1 MSMYD
6 LIIKNNKLFDLIN
19 KQNGQQM
26 QLSPYELI
34 NLIFHNND
42 NMWNIRCYNL
52 FNSVYSIRESFKT
65 EILTNPTLEIKRMTD
80 FDYAQYLFF
89 KCLYMTSESNITNI
103 NYKSNDKHISRL
115 PASFYFVLPGYIEY
129 CYLNKNNFQEDKEQ
143 LHIRSNDVSN
153 TFIQHQETQRLINEV
168 LDNCEE
174 WHPAAIAEMME
185 KIDVLANIEI
195 DKFMKLDIYDY
206 NNDFITKYPFMK
218 QETEKRILL
227 TEILKN
233 KNHVLFRELFSQSL
247 YNKNVVGNK
256 YIDYEEILDL
266 YDFIVGKI
274 NKFKYEKLQ
283 QIKEQH
289 NHSSQHNKLNESIA
303 KNEDTSESEV
313 VEKSYEERLLQA
325 IKQSQSTTISEY
337 YYYFIQEYIIARY
350 LTLVHG
356 YKRDDKTFFLTDMR
370 RTENDDV
377 EHNRIMTSLLKR

>member
-52 FNSVYSIRESFKT
+52 FNSVYLIRESFKT
-65 EILTNPTLEIKRMTD
+65 EILTNPTLEIKRITD
-80 FDYAQYLFF
+80 FDYSQYLFF
-89 KCLYMTSESNITNI
+89 KCLYMTSESNINCKTN
-103 NYKSNDKHISRL
+103 NKYISVL
-115 PASFYFVLPGYIEY
+115 PASFYFALPGYMEY
-129 CYLNKNNFQEDKEQ
+129 CYLSKNNFQEDKEQ

-153 TFIQHQETQRLINEV
+153 TLIQHQETQRLISEV
-168 LDNCEE
+168 LDSCEE

-206 NNDFITKYPFMK
+206 NNDFITKYPFIK
-218 QETEKRILL
+218 QETEKQILL

-233 KNHVLFRELFSQSL
+233 KNHILFRELFGESL
-247 YNKNVVGNK
+247 YNKKVAGNK

-274 NKFKYEKLQ
+274 NKFRTNKLEELK
-283 QIKEQH
+283 QIKEQRKQ
-289 NHSSQHNKLNESIA
+289 NSQCNRPNEIVDVS
-303 KNEDTSESEV
+303 
-313 VEKSYEERLLQA
+313 KSYEKRILQA
-325 IKQSQSTTISEY
+325 IKQTQSTTTSEY
-337 YYYFIQEYIIARY
+337 YYYFIQEYIVARY

-377 EHNRIMTSLLKR
+377 EHNRIMTSLLKK

>member
-1 MSMYD
+1 MYD

-52 FNSVYSIRESFKT
+52 FNSVYLIRESFKT
-65 EILTNPTLEIKRMTD
+65 EILTNPTLEIKRITD
-80 FDYAQYLFF
+80 FDYSQYLFF
-89 KCLYMTSESNITNI
+89 KCLYMTSESNINCKTN
-103 NYKSNDKHISRL
+103 NKYISVL
-115 PASFYFVLPGYIEY
+115 PASFYFALPGYMEY
-129 CYLNKNNFQEDKEQ
+129 CYLSKNNFQEDKEQ

-153 TFIQHQETQRLINEV
+153 TLIQHQETQRLISEV
-168 LDNCEE
+168 LDSCEE

-206 NNDFITKYPFMK
+206 NNDFITKYPFIK
-218 QETEKRILL
+218 QETEKQILL

-233 KNHVLFRELFSQSL
+233 KNHILFRELFGESL
-247 YNKNVVGNK
+247 YNKKVAGNK

-274 NKFKYEKLQ
+274 NKFRTNKLEELK
-283 QIKEQH
+283 QIKEQRKQ
-289 NHSSQHNKLNESIA
+289 NSQCNRPNEIVDVS
-303 KNEDTSESEV
+303 
-313 VEKSYEERLLQA
+313 KSYEKRILQA
-325 IKQSQSTTISEY
+325 IKQTQSTTTSEY
-337 YYYFIQEYIIARY
+337 YYYFIQEYIVARY

-377 EHNRIMTSLLKR
+377 EHNRIMASLLKK

>member
-52 FNSVYSIRESFKT
+52 FNSVYLIRESFKT
-65 EILTNPTLEIKRMTD
+65 EILTNPTLEIKRITD
-80 FDYAQYLFF
+80 FDYSQYLFF
-89 KCLYMTSESNITNI
+89 KCLYMTSESNINCKTN
-103 NYKSNDKHISRL
+103 NKYISVL
-115 PASFYFVLPGYIEY
+115 PASFYFALPGYMEY
-129 CYLNKNNFQEDKEQ
+129 CYLSKNNFQEDKEQ

-153 TFIQHQETQRLINEV
+153 TLIQHQETQRLISEV
-168 LDNCEE
+168 LDSCEE

-185 KIDVLANIEI
+185 KIDILANIEI

-206 NNDFITKYPFMK
+206 KNDFITKYPFMK

-233 KNHVLFRELFSQSL
+233 KNHVLFRELFGESL
-247 YNKNVVGNK
+247 YNKKVAGNK

-283 QIKEQH
+283 QIKEQRKQ
-289 NHSSQHNKLNESIA
+289 NSQPNKLNES
-303 KNEDTSESEV
+303 ESGA
-313 VEKSYEERLLQA
+313 VEISYEERLLQA
-325 IKQSQSTTISEY
+325 IKQSQSTTTSEY

-356 YKRDDKTFFLTDMR
+356 YKRDEKTFFLTDMR

-377 EHNRIMTSLLKR
+377 EHNRIMASLLKR

>member
-52 FNSVYSIRESFKT
+52 FNSVYLIRESFKT
-65 EILTNPTLEIKRMTD
+65 EILTNPTLEIKRITD
-80 FDYAQYLFF
+80 FDYSQYLFF
-89 KCLYMTSESNITNI
+89 KCLYMTSESNINCKTN
-103 NYKSNDKHISRL
+103 NKYISVL
-115 PASFYFVLPGYIEY
+115 PASFYFALPGYMEY
-129 CYLNKNNFQEDKEQ
+129 CYLSKNNFQEDKEQ

-153 TFIQHQETQRLINEV
+153 TLIQHQETQRLISEV
-168 LDNCEE
+168 LDSCEE

-233 KNHVLFRELFSQSL
+233 KNHVLFRELFGESL
-247 YNKNVVGNK
+247 YNKKVAGNK

-274 NKFKYEKLQ
+274 NKFRTNKLEELK
-283 QIKEQH
+283 QIKEQRKQ
-289 NHSSQHNKLNESIA
+289 NSQCNRPNEIVDVS
-303 KNEDTSESEV
+303 
-313 VEKSYEERLLQA
+313 KSYEKRILQA
-325 IKQSQSTTISEY
+325 IKQTQSTTTSEY
-337 YYYFIQEYIIARY
+337 YYYFIQEYIVARY

-356 YKRDDKTFFLTDMR
+356 YKRDDKTFFLTDMKR
-370 RTENDDV
+370 VDNDDV
-377 EHNRIMTSLLKR
+377 EHNRIMASLLKQ

>member
-1 MSMYD
+1 MYD

-52 FNSVYSIRESFKT
+52 FNSVYLIRESFKT
-65 EILTNPTLEIKRMTD
+65 EILTNPTLEIKRITD
-80 FDYAQYLFF
+80 FDYSQYLFF
-89 KCLYMTSESNITNI
+89 KCLYMTSESNINCKTN
-103 NYKSNDKHISRL
+103 NKYISVL
-115 PASFYFVLPGYIEY
+115 PASFYFALPGYMEY
-129 CYLNKNNFQEDKEQ
+129 CYLSKNNFQEDKEQ

-153 TFIQHQETQRLINEV
+153 TLIQHQETQRLISEV
-168 LDNCEE
+168 LDSCEE

-233 KNHVLFRELFSQSL
+233 KNHVLFRELFGESL
-247 YNKNVVGNK
+247 YNKKVAGNK

-274 NKFKYEKLQ
+274 NKFRTNKLEELK
-283 QIKEQH
+283 QIKEQRKQ
-289 NHSSQHNKLNESIA
+289 NSQCNRPNEIVDVS
-303 KNEDTSESEV
+303 
-313 VEKSYEERLLQA
+313 KSYEKRILQA
-325 IKQSQSTTISEY
+325 IKQTQSTTTSEY
-337 YYYFIQEYIIARY
+337 YYYFIQEYIVARY

-356 YKRDDKTFFLTDMR
+356 YKRDDKTFFLNDMR

-377 EHNRIMTSLLKR
+377 EHNRIMASLLKR

>member
-6 LIIKNNKLFDLIN
+6 LIIKNDKLFDLIN
-19 KQNGQQM
+19 KQNSNQM
-26 QLSPYELI
+26 QLSPYDLI
-34 NLIFHNND
+34 SLVFHNND

-52 FNSVYSIRESFKT
+52 FQSVYAIRESFKT
-65 EILTNPTLEIKRMTD
+65 EILTNPALEIKRITD

-89 KCLYMTSESNITNI
+89 KCLYMKSESNINCKTN
-103 NYKSNDKHISRL
+103 NKYISVL
-115 PASFYFVLPGYIEY
+115 PASFYFALPGYMEY
-129 CYLNKNNFQEDKEQ
+129 CYLSKNNFQEDKEQ

-153 TFIQHQETQRLINEV
+153 TLIQHQETQRLISEV
-168 LDNCEE
+168 LDSCEE

-218 QETEKRILL
+218 QETEKQILL

-233 KNHVLFRELFSQSL
+233 KNHILFRELFGESL
-247 YNKNVVGNK
+247 YNKKVAGNK

-274 NKFKYEKLQ
+274 NKFRTNKLEELK
-283 QIKEQH
+283 QIKEQRKQ
-289 NHSSQHNKLNESIA
+289 NSQCNRPNEIVDVS
-303 KNEDTSESEV
+303 
-313 VEKSYEERLLQA
+313 KSYEKRILQA
-325 IKQSQSTTISEY
+325 IKQTQSTTTSEY
-337 YYYFIQEYIIARY
+337 YYYFIQEYIVARY

-377 EHNRIMTSLLKR
+377 EHNRIMASLLKK

>member
-52 FNSVYSIRESFKT
+52 FNSVYLIRESFKT
-65 EILTNPTLEIKRMTD
+65 EILTNPTLEIKRITD
-80 FDYAQYLFF
+80 FDYSQYLFF
-89 KCLYMTSESNITNI
+89 KCLYMTSESNINCKTN
-103 NYKSNDKHISRL
+103 NKYISVL
-115 PASFYFVLPGYIEY
+115 PASFYFALPGYMEY
-129 CYLNKNNFQEDKEQ
+129 CYLSKNNFQEDKEQ

-153 TFIQHQETQRLINEV
+153 TLIQHQETQRLISEV
-168 LDNCEE
+168 LDSCEE

-233 KNHVLFRELFSQSL
+233 KNHVLFRELFGESL
-247 YNKNVVGNK
+247 YNKKVAGNK

-274 NKFKYEKLQ
+274 NKFRTNKLEELK
-283 QIKEQH
+283 QIKEQRKQ
-289 NHSSQHNKLNESIA
+289 NSQCNRPNEIVDVS
-303 KNEDTSESEV
+303 
-313 VEKSYEERLLQA
+313 KSYEKRILQA
-325 IKQSQSTTISEY
+325 IKQTQSTTTSEY
-337 YYYFIQEYIIARY
+337 YYYFIQEYIVARY

-377 EHNRIMTSLLKR
+377 EHNRIMASLLKK

>member
-6 LIIKNNKLFDLIN
+6 LIIKNDKLFDLIN
-19 KQNGQQM
+19 KQNGQQI

-34 NLIFHNND
+34 NLVFHNND

-52 FNSVYSIRESFKT
+52 FNSVYSIREFFKT

-89 KCLYMTSESNITNI
+89 KCLYMTSESNINC
-103 NYKSNDKHISRL
+103 KSNDKHIYRL
-115 PASFYFVLPGYIEY
+115 PASFYFVLPGYMEY
-129 CYLNKNNFQEDKEQ
+129 CYLSKNNFQEDKEQ
-143 LHIRSNDVSN
+143 LHIRSNDVSD
-153 TFIQHQETQRLINEV
+153 TFIQHQETQRLISEV
-168 LDNCEE
+168 LDSCED
-174 WHPAAIAEMME
+174 WHPVSIAEMIE

-233 KNHVLFRELFSQSL
+233 KNHILFRELFGESL
-247 YNKNVVGNK
+247 YNKKVAGNK

-274 NKFKYEKLQ
+274 NKFRYEKLQ

-289 NHSSQHNKLNESIA
+289 KHSSQHNRLNESR
-303 KNEDTSESEV
+303 N
-313 VEKSYEERLLQA
+313 
-325 IKQSQSTTISEY
+325 TTTSEY
-337 YYYFIQEYIIARY
+337 YYYFIQEYIVARY

-377 EHNRIMTSLLKR
+377 EHNRIMASLLKR

>member
-52 FNSVYSIRESFKT
+52 FNSVYLIRESFKT
-65 EILTNPTLEIKRMTD
+65 EILTNPTLEIKRITD
-80 FDYAQYLFF
+80 FDYSQYLFF
-89 KCLYMTSESNITNI
+89 KCLYMTSESNINCKTN
-103 NYKSNDKHISRL
+103 NKYISVL
-115 PASFYFVLPGYIEY
+115 PASFYFALPGYMEY
-129 CYLNKNNFQEDKEQ
+129 CYLSKNNFQEDKEQ

-153 TFIQHQETQRLINEV
+153 TLIQHQETQRLISEV
-168 LDNCEE
+168 LDSCEE

-233 KNHVLFRELFSQSL
+233 KNHVLFRELFGESL
-247 YNKNVVGNK
+247 YNKKVAGNK
-256 YIDYEEILDL
+256 YIDYEEILNL

-274 NKFKYEKLQ
+274 NKFRTNKLEELK
-283 QIKEQH
+283 QIKEQRKQ
-289 NHSSQHNKLNESIA
+289 NSQCNRPNEIVDVSQ
-303 KNEDTSESEV
+303 
-313 VEKSYEERLLQA
+313 SYEERLLQA
-325 IKQSQSTTISEY
+325 IKQSQNTTSEY
-337 YYYFIQEYIIARY
+337 YYYFIQEYIVARY

-377 EHNRIMTSLLKR
+377 EHNRIMASLLKR

>member
-6 LIIKNNKLFDLIN
+6 LIIKNDKLFDLIN
-19 KQNGQQM
+19 KQNSNQM
-26 QLSPYELI
+26 QLSPYDLI
-34 NLIFHNND
+34 SLVFHNND

-52 FNSVYSIRESFKT
+52 FQSVYSIRESFKT
-65 EILTNPTLEIKRMTD
+65 EILTNPTLEIKRITD

-89 KCLYMTSESNITNI
+89 KCLYMTSESNINC
-103 NYKSNDKHISRL
+103 KSNDKHISRL

-153 TFIQHQETQRLINEV
+153 TFIQHQETRRLISEV
-168 LDNCEE
+168 LDSCEE

-233 KNHVLFRELFSQSL
+233 KNHVLFRELFNETL
-247 YNKNVVGNK
+247 YNKNVFENK
-256 YIDYEEILDL
+256 YIDYEEILNL
-266 YDFIVGKI
+266 YDFIIGKI
-274 NKFKYEKLQ
+274 NKFRSVKLQ
-283 QIKEQH
+283 QIKEQCKQ
-289 NHSSQHNKLNESIA
+289 NSQTNKLNESVAETVA
-303 KNEDTSESEV
+303 KT
-313 VEKSYEERLLQA
+313 YEERLLQA
-325 IKQSQSTTISEY
+325 IKQTQSTTTSEY
-337 YYYFIQEYIIARY
+337 YYYFIQEYIVARY

-377 EHNRIMTSLLKR
+377 EHNRIMASLLKK

>member
-1 MSMYD
+1 MYD

-52 FNSVYSIRESFKT
+52 FNSVYLIRESFKT
-65 EILTNPTLEIKRMTD
+65 EILTNPTLEIKRITD
-80 FDYAQYLFF
+80 FDYSQYLFF
-89 KCLYMTSESNITNI
+89 KCLYMTSESNINCKTN
-103 NYKSNDKHISRL
+103 NKYISVL
-115 PASFYFVLPGYIEY
+115 PASFYFALPGYMEY
-129 CYLNKNNFQEDKEQ
+129 CYLSKNNFQEDKEQ

-153 TFIQHQETQRLINEV
+153 TLIQHQETQRLISEV
-168 LDNCEE
+168 LDSCEE

-206 NNDFITKYPFMK
+206 NNDFITKYPFIK
-218 QETEKRILL
+218 QETEKQILL

-233 KNHVLFRELFSQSL
+233 RNHILFRELFGESL
-247 YNKNVVGNK
+247 YNKKVAGNK

-274 NKFKYEKLQ
+274 NKFRTNKLEELK
-283 QIKEQH
+283 QIKEQRKQ
-289 NHSSQHNKLNESIA
+289 NSQCNRPNEIVDVS
-303 KNEDTSESEV
+303 
-313 VEKSYEERLLQA
+313 KSYEKRILQA
-325 IKQSQSTTISEY
+325 IKQTQSTTTSEY
-337 YYYFIQEYIIARY
+337 YYYFIQEYIVARY

-377 EHNRIMTSLLKR
+377 EHNRIMASLLKK